1 MDPKL
6 GEKVKGSM
14 DVHKLRKDDFY
25 LPILRLLDAL
35 GGSATIEEIEQ
46 RLIEEFAFSDT
57 DLIIAHEKSGTPI
70 IPNKIAWARSYLK
83 EASLLANERRGVWVL
98 TESGRNALAG
108 GEEIIRDRVAT
119 AMRDYNARRKAA
131 AEASATEEVPPGE
144 IFSEEVEKADD
155 PGDWR
160 DQLLTR
166 LKALDPAAFE
176 RLCQRML
183 RESGF
188 VKVEVTGKS
197 GDGGID
203 GVGVLRMNLI
213 SFQVLFQCKRYS
225 GAVSSPTVRDFRG
238 AMQGRADKGL
248 IITTGSFTA
257 DARREATRDG
267 APAIDLVDGE
277 LLCELLKER
286 RLGVVVREVRIEDIS
301 VDEAFLLSI

>member
-1 MDPKL
+1 MT
-6 GEKVKGSM
+6 EKRS
-14 DVHKLRKDDFY
+14 DVLKLRKDDFY
-25 LPILRLLDAL
+25 LPILRLLSSL
-35 GGSATIEEIEQ
+35 GGSASIEEMEQ
-46 RLIEEFAFSDT
+46 RLVEEFEFT
-57 DLIIAHEKSGTPI
+57 DADLALTHEKSGTAV

-83 EASLLANERRGVWVL
+83 EAGFLANERRGVWVL
-98 TESGRNALAG
+98 TESGRNALSG
-108 GEEIIRDRVAT
+108 GKEAVSDSVAD
-119 AMRDYNARRKAA
+119 AMRAYIARRKAA
-131 AEASATEEVPPGE
+131 ADASAAEEVPPEEVLSEDSGA
-144 IFSEEVEKADD
+144 SEEM
-155 PGDWR
+155 GDWR
-160 DQLLTR
+160 DHLLVA
-166 LKALDPAAFE
+166 LKAMDPAAFE
-176 RLCQRML
+176 RLCQRLL

-213 SFQVLFQCKRYS
+213 SFQVLFQCKRYA

-277 LLCELLKER
+277 LLCQLLKDR
-286 RLGVVVREVRIEDIS
+286 RLGVIVREVRTEEVS
-301 VDEAFLLSI
+301 VDGGFLSTI

>member
-1 MDPKL
+1 MKAHQL
-6 GEKVKGSM
+6 K
-14 DVHKLRKDDFY
+14 KDDFY
-25 LPILRLLDAL
+25 FPILRLLDTL
-35 GGSATIEEIEQ
+35 GGSASIEEMEQ
-46 RLIEEFAFSDT
+46 RLVEEFEFT
-57 DLIIAHEKSGTPI
+57 DADLTAAHEKSGTPI
-70 IPNKIAWARSYLK
+70 IFNKVAWARSYLR
-83 EASLLANERRGVWVL
+83 EAGLVANEKRGVWIL
-98 TESGRNALAG
+98 TENGRNALAAG
-108 GEEIIRDRVAT
+108 QEVVRDRVVA

-131 AEASATEEVPPGE
+131 AEATAAEEVPPDDV
-144 IFSEEVEKADD
+144 SEDGMPSEDAA
-155 PGDWR
+155 DWR
-160 DQLLTR
+160 DQLLTA
-166 LKALDPAAFE
+166 LKAMDPSAFE
-176 RLCQRML
+176 RLCQRLL

-213 SFQVLFQCKRYS
+213 SFQVLFQCKRYA

-277 LLCELLKER
+277 LLCQLLKDR
-286 RLGVVVREVRIEDIS
+286 RLGVTVKEVRTEEIG
-301 VDEAFLLSI
+301 VDGSFFAAI

>member
-1 MDPKL
+1 MKR
-6 GEKVKGSM
+6 G
-14 DVHKLRKDDFY
+14 DVLKLRKDDFY
-25 LPILRLLDAL
+25 LPILRLLTAL
-35 GGSATIEEIEQ
+35 GGSASIEEMEQ
-46 RLIEEFAFSDT
+46 RLVEEFEFT
-57 DLIIAHEKSGTPI
+57 DADLAVTHEKSGTAV

-83 EASLLANERRGVWVL
+83 EAGFLANERRGVWVL
-98 TESGRNALAG
+98 TESGRNALSG
-108 GEEIIRDRVAT
+108 GEEAVRDSVAG
-119 AMRDYNARRKAA
+119 AMRAYIARRKAA
-131 AEASATEEVPPGE
+131 ADASAAEEVPPEE
-144 IFSEEVEKADD
+144 ILPEDSGASEEL
-155 PGDWR
+155 GDWR
-160 DQLLTR
+160 DHLLVA
-166 LKALDPAAFE
+166 LKAMDPAAFE
-176 RLCQRML
+176 RLCQRLL

-213 SFQVLFQCKRYS
+213 SFQVLFQCKRYA

-277 LLCELLKER
+277 LLCQLLKER
-286 RLGVVVREVRIEDIS
+286 RLGVNVREVRTEEVS
-301 VDEAFLLSI
+301 VDGGFLSSV

>member
-1 MDPKL
+1 MMAKRP
-6 GEKVKGSM
+6 
-14 DVHKLRKDDFY
+14 DVLKLRKDDFY
-25 LPILRLLDAL
+25 LPILRLLSSL
-35 GGSATIEEIEQ
+35 GGSASIEEMEQ
-46 RLIEEFAFSDT
+46 RLVEEFEFT
-57 DLIIAHEKSGTPI
+57 DADLAVTHEKSGTAV

-83 EASLLANERRGVWVL
+83 EAGFLANERRGVWVL
-98 TESGRNALAG
+98 TESGRNALSG
-108 GEEIIRDRVAT
+108 GEEVVRDSVAG
-119 AMRDYNARRKAA
+119 AMRAYIACRKAA
-131 AEASATEEVPPGE
+131 ADASAAEEVSPEE
-144 IFSEEVEKADD
+144 ILSEDSSASEEL
-155 PGDWR
+155 GDWR
-160 DQLLTR
+160 DHLLVA
-166 LKALDPAAFE
+166 LKAMDPAAFE
-176 RLCQRML
+176 RLCQRLL

-213 SFQVLFQCKRYS
+213 SFQVLFQCKRYG

-277 LLCELLKER
+277 LLCQLLKER
-286 RLGVVVREVRIEDIS
+286 RLGVNVREVRTEEVS
-301 VDEAFLLSI
+301 VDGGFLSSV

>member
-1 MDPKL
+1 MI
-6 GEKVKGSM
+6 
-14 DVHKLRKDDFY
+14 VHQLRKDDFY
-25 LPILRLLDAL
+25 LPILRLIGSL
-35 GGSATIEEIEQ
+35 GGSGSIEEIEQ
-46 RLIEEFAFSDT
+46 RLIEEFGFSDV
-57 DLIIAHEKSGTPI
+57 DLAVAHEKSGTPI

-83 EASLLANERRGVWVL
+83 EAELLANEKRGVWVL
-98 TESGRNALAG
+98 TEQGRNALEG
-108 GEEIIRDRVAT
+108 GEEIIRERVAG

-131 AEASATEEVPPGE
+131 ADASAGEEISPDEVFSEAGAPGE
-144 IFSEEVEKADD
+144 DA
-155 PGDWR
+155 GDWR
-160 DQLLTR
+160 DQLLSA
-166 LKALDPAAFE
+166 LKEIDPAAFE
-176 RLCQRML
+176 RLCQRLL

-213 SFQVLFQCKRYS
+213 SFQVLFQCKRYA

-277 LLCELLKER
+277 LLCQLLKER
-286 RLGVVVREVRIEDIS
+286 RLGVLVREVRTEEVS
-301 VDEAFLLSI
+301 VDGSFLSAI

>member
-1 MDPKL
+1 MN
-6 GEKVKGSM
+6 VQQ
-14 DVHKLRKDDFY
+14 LRKDDFY
-25 LPILRLLDAL
+25 LPCLRLLDSL
-35 GGSATIEEIEQ
+35 GGSASNEEIDQ
-46 RLIEEFAFSDT
+46 RLTEEFAFSEA
-57 DLIIAHEKSGTPI
+57 DLATVHTKSGTPV

-83 EASLLANERRGVWVL
+83 EAGLLANERRGIWVL
-98 TESGRNALAG
+98 TEDGRHSLSG
-108 GEEIIRDRVAT
+108 GEALIRERVAVS
-119 AMRDYNARRKAA
+119 MRDYNARRKAA
-131 AEASATEEVPPGE
+131 ADASATEEVPPE
-144 IFSEEVEKADD
+144 ELLSEAGGGADEAS
-155 PGDWR
+155 DWR
-160 DQLLTR
+160 DQLLAA
-166 LKALDPAAFE
+166 LKLMDPTAFE
-176 RLCQRML
+176 RLCQRLL

-213 SFQVLFQCKRYS
+213 SFQVLFQCKRYA

-277 LLCELLKER
+277 LLCQLLKER
-286 RLGVVVREVRIEDIS
+286 KLGVVVRPIHTEEVS
-301 VDEAFLLSI
+301 VDDAFLRTI

>member
-1 MDPKL
+1 MKAHQL
-6 GEKVKGSM
+6 K
-14 DVHKLRKDDFY
+14 KDDFY
-25 LPILRLLDAL
+25 FPILRLLDAL
-35 GGSATIEEIEQ
+35 GGSASIEEMEQ
-46 RLIEEFAFSDT
+46 RLVEEFEFT
-57 DLIIAHEKSGTPI
+57 DADLAAVHEKSGTPI
-70 IPNKIAWARSYLK
+70 IPNKIAWSRSYLR
-83 EASLLANERRGVWVL
+83 EAGLLANEQRGIWVL
-98 TESGRNALAG
+98 TENGRNAIASGPEAVREL
-108 GEEIIRDRVAT
+108 VAT
-119 AMRDYNARRKAA
+119 AMREYNARRKAA
-131 AEASATEEVPPGE
+131 AEATAAEEVPPTDLSEDGM
-144 IFSEEVEKADD
+144 SAEEVS
-155 PGDWR
+155 DWR
-160 DQLLTR
+160 EHLLFA
-166 LKALDPAAFE
+166 LKAMEPAAFE
-176 RLCQRML
+176 RLCQRLL

-277 LLCELLKER
+277 LLCQLLKDR
-286 RLGVVVREVRIEDIS
+286 RLGVTVREVRTEEIS
-301 VDEAFLLSI
+301 IDGSFFVSV

>member
-1 MDPKL
+1 MNVL
-6 GEKVKGSM
+6 Q
-14 DVHKLRKDDFY
+14 LRKDDFY
-25 LPILRLLDAL
+25 LPILRLLDTL
-35 GGSATIEEIEQ
+35 GGSASIEEMEQ
-46 RLIEEFAFSDT
+46 RLVEEFGFT
-57 DLIIAHEKSGTPI
+57 DADLAAAHEKSGTPI
-70 IPNKIAWARSYLK
+70 IPNKIAWSRSYLK
-83 EASLLANERRGVWVL
+83 EAGFLANERRGVWVL
-98 TESGRNALAG
+98 TEGGRNALSG
-108 GEEIIRDRVAT
+108 GEEIVRERVAT
-119 AMRDYNARRKAA
+119 AMRDYQARRKAA
-131 AEASATEEVPPGE
+131 AEASAAEEVPP
-144 IFSEEVEKADD
+144 EEVSDSGDD
-155 PGDWR
+155 PEETGDWR
-160 DQLLTR
+160 DQLLTV
-166 LKALDPAAFE
+166 LKAMDPAAFE
-176 RLCQRML
+176 RLCQRLL

-213 SFQVLFQCKRYS
+213 SFQVLFQCKRYA

-286 RLGVVVREVRIEDIS
+286 RLGVVVREVRTEDVS
-301 VDEAFLLSI
+301 VDSAFLLAI

>member
-1 MDPKL
+1 M
-6 GEKVKGSM
+6 S
-14 DVHKLRKDDFY
+14 VHQLRKDDFY

-35 GGSATIEEIEQ
+35 GGSASIEEIEQ
-46 RLIEEFAFSDT
+46 RLVDEFAFNDA
-57 DLIIAHEKSGTPI
+57 DLAVAHEKSGTPI

-83 EASLLANERRGVWVL
+83 EAGFLANERRGIWVL
-98 TESGRNALAG
+98 TESGRNALLG
-108 GEEIIRDRVAT
+108 GQAVVGDRVAS
-119 AMRDYNARRKAA
+119 AMRDYNARRK
-131 AEASATEEVPPGE
+131 EASQASAAEEVPPDE
-144 IFSEEVEKADD
+144 LYAKDETATEDS
-155 PGDWR
+155 GDWR
-160 DQLLTR
+160 DQLLSA
-166 LKALDPAAFE
+166 LKAIDPAAFE
-176 RLCQRML
+176 RLCQRLL

-213 SFQVLFQCKRYS
+213 SFQVLFQCKRYA

-267 APAIDLVDGE
+267 APAIDLVDGD

-286 RLGVVVREVRIEDIS
+286 RLGVAVREVRIEEVS
-301 VDEAFLLSI
+301 VDQGFLSTI

>member
-1 MDPKL
+1 MGVL
-6 GEKVKGSM
+6 Q
-14 DVHKLRKDDFY
+14 LRKDDFY

-35 GGSATIEEIEQ
+35 GGSASIEEMEQ
-46 RLIEEFAFSDT
+46 RLVEEFAFSDG
-57 DLIIAHEKSGTPI
+57 DLSIAHEKSGTPV

-83 EASLLANERRGVWVL
+83 EAGFLANERRGVWVL
-98 TESGRNALAG
+98 TESGRNALSG
-108 GEEIIRDRVAT
+108 GQEVVRDRVAT
-119 AMRDYNARRKAA
+119 AMREYNARRKAA
-131 AEASATEEVPPGE
+131 AEASAAEEIPPDE
-144 IFSEEVEKADD
+144 VFSDD
-155 PGDWR
+155 GTAPDDAVDWR
-160 DQLLTR
+160 DQLLSA
-166 LKALDPAAFE
+166 LKAIDPAAFE
-176 RLCQRML
+176 RLCQRLL

-213 SFQVLFQCKRYS
+213 SFQVLFQCKRYA

-277 LLCELLKER
+277 LLCQLLKER
-286 RLGVVVREVRIEDIS
+286 RLGVTVREVRTEEVS
-301 VDEAFLLSI
+301 VDGPFLAAI